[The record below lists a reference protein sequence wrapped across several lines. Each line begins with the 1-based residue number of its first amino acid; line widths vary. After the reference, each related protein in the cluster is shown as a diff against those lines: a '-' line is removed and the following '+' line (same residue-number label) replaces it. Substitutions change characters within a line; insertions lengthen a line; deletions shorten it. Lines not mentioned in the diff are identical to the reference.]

1 MTLNWRLAFTI
12 YQLAASAALLP
23 LSYWLW
29 LRTLNHLHWPA
40 LFIIA
45 VPVVFGYV
53 VPGIGTNIL
62 KLWEFKA
69 GLRIGR
75 FTVLHGCMFGG
86 ASSFLAWLCSGLLI
100 GPPGWL
106 AFAKAAVVMA
116 SVIGFWNWVFDYVA
130 ISKGIAVIY
139 NKPFILGSGNHAVVA
154 DYAPV
159 FFGVFGACY
168 GLSISLAATVTQ
180 PFGMR
185 MVWAPAAVCA
195 GIGTLVL
202 PIVAHVLSSYV
213 RHGYAG
219 LRPYKRM

>member
-1 MTLNWRLAFTI
+1 LNWRVAFTI

-23 LSYWLW
+23 LSYLLW
-29 LRTLNHLHWPA
+29 LRTLNYRHWPA

-53 VPGIGTNIL
+53 VPGIGTNVL

-75 FTVLHGCMFGG
+75 YTVLHGLMFGG

-100 GPPGWL
+100 GPQGL
-106 AFAKAAVVMA
+106 FAYVKAAIVLA
-116 SVIGFWNWVFDYVA
+116 SVIGYLNWVFDYVA

-139 NKPFILGSGNHAVVA
+139 NKPFVLGFGSHAIVA
-154 DYAPV
+154 DYAPLY
-159 FFGVFGACY
+159 FGVFGACY
-168 GLSISLAATVTQ
+168 GISISLAATVTQ

-185 MVWAPAAVCA
+185 TVWAPAVCA
-195 GIGTLVL
+195 GMGTLVF
-202 PIVAHVLSSYV
+202 PVVAHALSSYV